1 MRRHHPDVVFF
12 VDMNDC
18 FQKVKSSVSPV
29 VKQNPFGQLRLN
41 EAFKSKLNI
50 NSPQHGLQGIVTV
63 SYKAYRNTY
72 QISQYVSFVEKMYR
86 YTTKYHG

>member
-18 FQKVKSSVSPV
+18 FLKVKSSVSPV
-29 VKQNPFGQLRLN
+29 VKQNLFGQLRLN

-50 NSPQHGLQGIVTV
+50 NSPKALAI
-63 SYKAYRNTY
+63 YKAIGQLIVVDKGNNKITELRTILQKESKN
-72 QISQYVSFVEKMYR
+72 S
-86 YTTKYHG
+86 